1 MKEVWESLRAE
12 METQAKLFSQ
22 LSADIDEQVAKQLA
36 QTRDEQGKQR
46 KNVWFPCFT
55 SLSRMYYTDSWRSP
69 CSLPNSRLRRR
80 CPLLRRP

>member
-12 METQAKLFSQ
+12 METQARLFSQ

-46 KNVWFPCFT
+46 KNVWFSPAFA
-55 SLSRMYYTDSWRSP
+55 SLLNVPQVLMAI
-69 CSLPNSRLRRR
+69 
-80 CPLLRRP
+80 PLLPPQF